1 MMHKWS
7 STKSTDHQ
15 TIRQRNNERRHRQR
29 VKNHTA
35 DLESQLQQ
43 TQSRLD
49 LALNRIAELE
59 SELAL
64 FKPGGHSA
72 CIPPE
77 ELTLHHGSL
86 EVAHESEDDSYAL
99 LPPPPAG
106 KSTSL
111 CREAY
116 ITIAQHNHK
125 GLDDA
130 FIKRWL
136 ESGFHGSLHRG
147 EGCRVDNGL
156 LFRLLDSM
164 ISD

>member
-1 MMHKWS
+1 MHRWS
-7 STKSTDHQ
+7 STKAPDHQ
-15 TIRQRNNERRHRQR
+15 TIRQRNNQRRHRQR
-29 VKNHTA
+29 VKAHTA

-49 LALNRIAELE
+49 QALNRIAELE
-59 SELAL
+59 SELARSK
-64 FKPGGHSA
+64 FDSDRSA
-72 CIPPE
+72 CVHPE
-77 ELTLHHGSL
+77 GLTLHHGRL
-86 EVAHESEDDSYAL
+86 ELGHGSEDDTYTL
-99 LPPPPAG
+99 LPPPPRG

-116 ITIAQHNHK
+116 TIIAQQNRK

-147 EGCRVDNGL
+147 GGCRVDNRL
-156 LFRLLDSM
+156 LFELLDFM
-164 ISD
+164 IPD